1 MTSSNPRRGWSAR
14 TTWEGRFNAPLR
26 AFLHTETGGAR
37 VVVVAALA
45 ALVWANLHT
54 SSYESLWSTSFS
66 VQFGDWRVA
75 HDLRFWINS
84 GLMTFFFL
92 VVGLELRREFDIG
105 ELRERRR
112 LALPMLAGIAGMLVP
127 VGIYLAITAG
137 HTSAAGWGAVMA
149 TDTALALGA
158 LAVFGPRFS
167 DRLRGF
173 LLTVSVIDDLVAI
186 AVLAI
191 AYPHHP
197 SPTALLVAAAI
208 FGVVLLVRALGVRFG
223 PVFALLGVAAWV
235 AVSESGVD
243 PVVVGLVMGLL
254 TYAYAPGRTE
264 LEQASDQFRLF
275 REQPTPQLARMAQA
289 RLTSTLSPNERL
301 QTLYHP
307 LASYLV
313 VPLFALANVGVVID
327 GQLLAAAVTS
337 PVTIGVVAAYIVGK
351 PVGIV
356 VTSWLVTR
364 LSGNRLRP
372 PVGWVAVTGVGT
384 ISGIGFTVALL
395 IATHALSGP
404 ALDEAKFGI
413 LVATIGAS
421 AITWLVFRF
430 AARMPPARRARAL
443 LGVTEGIVDLM
454 LPVDPERDHVRG
466 SDDAPVTVVEYGDFE
481 CPYCGQAEPVVRDLL
496 EAFANVRYV
505 WRHLPLTDVHPRAQ
519 LAAEAAEA
527 AGEQGAFWEMHD
539 LLLTHQDA
547 LDAPDVLGYAGQL
560 GLDLDR
566 FREHMA
572 ERRGVDRIGEDVDSA
587 DLSGVTGTPTFFV
600 NGRRHHGAYD
610 MVALSA
616 AVQAA
621 FASAKLRPE
630 YHREP
635 EGEGSEDERSE
646 DERSEDEPPADRR
659 GEAGVGGSP

>member
-289 RLTSTLSPNERL
+289 RLASTLSPNERL

-404 ALDEAKFGI
+404 ALDEAKVGI

-421 AITWLVFRF
+421 VITWLVFRF

-646 DERSEDEPPADRR
+646 DEPPADRR
-659 GEAGVGGSP
+659 GDAGVSGSP